1 MKTKKSYFVTVKLI
15 KKDSSKVVD
24 ILPFRS
30 FSLANEAFKE
40 ELSRRSSLT
49 GFMGFNYI
57 FNCPSNVSRVACC
70 YDGYRYDVSLV
81 IFDD

>member
-1 MKTKKSYFVTVKLI
+1 MITKKSFFVTVKLI

-24 ILPFRS
+24 ILSFRS
-30 FSLANEAFKE
+30 FSLANEAFKD
-40 ELSRRSSLT
+40 ELLRRSSLT

-57 FNCPSNVSRVACC
+57 FNCPSNVSRVACY
-70 YDGYRYDVSLV
+70 YDGFRFEVSLV